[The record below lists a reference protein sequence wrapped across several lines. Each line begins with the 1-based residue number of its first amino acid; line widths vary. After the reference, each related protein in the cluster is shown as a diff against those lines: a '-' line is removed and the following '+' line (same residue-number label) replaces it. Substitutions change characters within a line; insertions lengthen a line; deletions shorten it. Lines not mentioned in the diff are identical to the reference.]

1 MGTEGVGKV
10 LEERRKEKHKFIY
23 TKKKQSCVAQHFLAL
38 CIYIYEAYEGTDIR
52 PHFGWSRLQ
61 LIKGEARGGEDSPE
75 VSGYNGTWNW
85 ITLSLRYFRA
95 YFSPTLLQFLP
106 ELGLFC
112 TSKRIK
118 MIKQCQHYYACSAQ
132 YFFFD
137 ESTVVFSFSCKC
149 SCK

>member
-75 VSGYNGTWNW
+75 VSGYNGTG
-85 ITLSLRYFRA
+85 TGSPYLSGISGLI
-95 YFSPTLLQFLP
+95 FLP
-106 ELGLFC
+106 
-112 TSKRIK
+112 
-118 MIKQCQHYYACSAQ
+118 H
-132 YFFFD
+132 FF
-137 ESTVVFSFSCKC
+137 SSCL
-149 SCK
+149 S